1 MSPTPQPSAAKVGG
15 WNKAYMMGI
24 SVGIVWGSH
33 EQNCPSYFEENINGL
48 IEHLPKVDVV
58 VGYNVIGF
66 YYTLAD
72 ALLQNLSRETSPP

>member
-1 MSPTPQPSAAKVGG
+1 MMS
-15 WNKAYMMGI
+15 I
-24 SVGIVWGSH
+24 SVGIVWNSH
-33 EQNCPSYFEENINGL
+33 EQYCPSYFEENINGL

>member
-1 MSPTPQPSAAKVGG
+1 
-15 WNKAYMMGI
+15 MMGI
-24 SVGIVWGSH
+24 SVGIVWDSH

-72 ALLQNLSRETSPP
+72 ALL

>member
-1 MSPTPQPSAAKVGG
+1 
-15 WNKAYMMGI
+15 MMGI
-24 SVGIVWGSH
+24 SVGIVWGNH

>member
-1 MSPTPQPSAAKVGG
+1 VSPTPQPSAAKVGDC
-15 WNKAYMMGI
+15 NKAYMMGI
-24 SVGIVWGSH
+24 SVGIVWDSH
-33 EQNCPSYFEENINGL
+33 EQNCPSYFEENINRL

-72 ALLQNLSRETSPP
+72 ALL

>member
-1 MSPTPQPSAAKVGG
+1 VSPTPQRYAAKVGG
-15 WNKAYMMGI
+15 WNKAYIMGI
-24 SVGIVWGSH
+24 SIGIVWDSH
-33 EQNCPSYFEENINGL
+33 EQNCPSYFEENINRL

-72 ALLQNLSRETSPP
+72 ALL

>member
-1 MSPTPQPSAAKVGG
+1 VSPTPQRSAAKVGS

-24 SVGIVWGSH
+24 SVGMVWDSH

-66 YYTLAD
+66 YYPLAD
-72 ALLQNLSRETSPP
+72 ALLQNLSRETFPP